1 MKEKINPIDA
11 ALLLGMLFGILHLSW
26 LILIYLKYAQGFLD
40 FIYWAHFIKPIFEV
54 ESFDAGRSL
63 ILLALTVLV
72 GFTLGYILSK
82 IFNTLIENSSD

>member
-1 MKEKINPIDA
+1 MKTKINPIDT

-26 LILIYLKYAQGFLD
+26 LTLVYLKYAQIFLD
-40 FIYWAHFIKPIFEV
+40 FIYWVHFIKPIFEV

-63 ILLALTVLV
+63 ILLALTVFV
-72 GFTLGYILSK
+72 GFTLGYVLSK